1 MLNEKQQKCIILMVT
16 GNKTQKQIAKEIQ
29 VTENTICDWKKDEE
43 FKNEIQKQMN
53 DNFGSL
59 AIEAQKQ
66 LAKLLKT
73 KNEKVK
79 IQAIKDVLDRA
90 GYKPKE
96 QLEVTRP
103 TGEITEEIDK
113 YIQEKMSAHDQ

>member
-1 MLNEKQQKCIILMVT
+1 MLNEKQQKCIFLMVSD
-16 GNKTQKQIAKEIQ
+16 NKTQKQIAKEIK
-29 VTENTICDWKKDEE
+29 VSENTICDWKKDQE
-43 FKNEIQKQMN
+43 FKNEIQKRMN
-53 DNFGSL
+53 DRFGSL
-59 AIEAQKQ
+59 AIQAQKE

-96 QLEVTRP
+96 RVEVSKP
-103 TGEITEEIDK
+103 TGEITQEIDK
-113 YIQEKMSAHDQ
+113 YVQEKLMPND

>member
-1 MLNEKQQKCIILMVT
+1 MLNEKQEMCITLMIT
-16 GNKTQKQIAKEIQ
+16 TSKTQKQIAKQIN
-29 VTENTICDWKKDEE
+29 VTEKTICDWKKDQE
-43 FKNEIQKQMN
+43 FKNEIKKQMN

-59 AIEAQKQ
+59 AIVAQKQ

-96 QLEVTRP
+96 EIEVSRSTN
-103 TGEITEEIDK
+103 EITDEIDK
-113 YIQEKMSAHDQ
+113 YIQEKMMLHDK